1 MQRLRPLAGEGLD
14 RVTIKKETAI
24 MAACTRKCMGIE
36 STHHS
41 ASAGF
46 QAIIQLVSNSMTYLF
61 LNTVLSSQRGPQ
73 SVARVY
79 GLLPKPVL

>member
-1 MQRLRPLAGEGLD
+1 
-14 RVTIKKETAI
+14 
-24 MAACTRKCMGIE
+24 MGIE

-79 GLLPKPVL
+79 GLLPKSLRWVPARKDNETNMFINVYNILALL